1 MLKVGDQVQI
11 LPSAVIVGIPE
22 IFIGHT
28 AVINAVY
35 PNNLTVYPNNLTSNL
50 VQIKINDEDNNTW
63 FCFTKHLKKIQP
75 SETANISI
83 WNYI

>member
-28 AVINAVY
+28 AVVNAVY
-35 PNNLTVYPNNLTSNL
+35 SNNLISDS
-50 VQIKINDEDNNTW
+50 VQII
-63 FCFTKHLKKIQP
+63 TKHQLSGTSDK
-75 SETANISI
+75 
-83 WNYI
+83 

>member
-22 IFIGHT
+22 ILIGHT

-35 PNNLTVYPNNLTSNL
+35 SNNLISNS
-50 VQIKINDEDNNTW
+50 VHIEVNDEDNNTW
-63 FCFTKHLKKIQP
+63 HCSPKHLKKIQP
-75 SETANISI
+75 SETADISI

>member
-35 PNNLTVYPNNLTSNL
+35 SNNLISNTVRESRR
-50 VQIKINDEDNNTW
+50 
-63 FCFTKHLKKIQP
+63 
-75 SETANISI
+75 
-83 WNYI
+83 

>member
-28 AVINAVY
+28 AVIDAVY
-35 PNNLTVYPNNLTSNL
+35 SNNLISNS
-50 VQIKINDEDNNTW
+50 VQIKIADEDNNTW
-63 FCFTKHLKKIQP
+63 RCFPKHLKKIQP
-75 SETANISI
+75 SETDDISI

>member
-11 LPSAVIVGIPE
+11 LPCAVMVGIPE

-35 PNNLTVYPNNLTSNL
+35 SNNLISNS
-50 VQIKINDEDNNTW
+50 VQIKVKDEANNTW
-63 FCFTKHLKKIQP
+63 RCFPEHLKKIQP
-75 SETANISI
+75 SETADISI
-83 WNYI
+83 WDYI

>member
-1 MLKVGDQVQI
+1 MLKVGDKVQI

-35 PNNLTVYPNNLTSNL
+35 SNNLISNS
-50 VQIKINDEDNNTW
+50 VQIRVNDKDNNTW
-63 FCFTKHLKKIQP
+63 CCLPGHLKKIQP
-75 SETANISI
+75 SETADISI

>member
-35 PNNLTVYPNNLTSNL
+35 LTSNS
-50 VQIKINDEDNNTW
+50 VQIRVNDEDNNTW
-63 FCFTKHLKKIQP
+63 CCFPEHLKKMQP
-75 SETANISI
+75 SETADISI

>member
-35 PNNLTVYPNNLTSNL
+35 SNNLISNS

-63 FCFTKHLKKIQP
+63 RCFSKHLKKIQP
-75 SETANISI
+75 SETDDISI

>member
-22 IFIGHT
+22 IFTGHT

-35 PNNLTVYPNNLTSNL
+35 FNNLISSSVR
-50 VQIKINDEDNNTW
+50 IKVTDENNNTW
-63 FCFTKHLKKIQP
+63 VCFPKHLKKIQP
-75 SETANISI
+75 SETADISI

>member
-28 AVINAVY
+28 AVINAVS
-35 PNNLTVYPNNLTSNL
+35 PNNLTSNL